1 MAFPSKCPKNAFKK
15 VRRPFNEVNSMRVP
29 KFAAA
34 AAVSVAAFA
43 AMSAHATTVWSY
55 SYAGSGVSGSGYLTT
70 SSTATPGEYSIQGVS
85 GNIGATPVE
94 SLLPAGT
101 YAASGGGL
109 LISDNLIFSSSPS
122 LDVGGF
128 TVQAGSDLYN
138 VYNTGGQYY
147 QLAGADCGAS
157 TCGTAGHLGTSV
169 SFSAMT
175 VPSIDWSFTYSGAG
189 IAATGVL
196 TTLATPVGGEYQIV
210 GLSGTRNGQAM
221 NALFPAGT
229 YLAGGGGL
237 LISDNLLS
245 ATSPFLQTGGFT
257 FHAGSDRYNIYDL
270 DGQYYD
276 LAGMDCGASDC
287 GQPGHQGTPISF
299 TVAAVPEPDIAVML
313 GLGLM
318 GLGIARRCKRG

>member
-1 MAFPSKCPKNAFKK
+1 
-15 VRRPFNEVNSMRVP
+15 MRVL

-34 AAVSVAAFA
+34 AAVCVAAFA

-70 SSTATPGEYSIQGVS
+70 SSSATPGEYSIQGVS

-109 LISDNLIFSSSPS
+109 LISDNLIFSGSPS
-122 LDVGGF
+122 LDLGGF

-175 VPSIDWSFTYSGAG
+175 VPSIDWNFTYSGAG

-196 TTLATPVGGEYQIV
+196 TTLATPIGGEYQIV

-257 FHAGSDRYNIYDL
+257 FHAGSDRYNVYEL

-276 LAGMDCGASDC
+276 LAGLDCGASDC
-287 GQPGHQGTPISF
+287 GQPGHLGTPISF

-313 GLGLM
+313 GLGLI
-318 GLGIARRCKRG
+318 GLGMARRCKRG